1 MITIMLDKFKVLPMP
16 LAQSK
21 SNEKL
26 KILSVYLSTDKQST
40 LEEILIITLCMNN
53 ETMVAI

>member
-1 MITIMLDKFKVLPMP
+1 MLEKFKVLPMP

-21 SNEKL
+21 
-26 KILSVYLSTDKQST
+26 KQWKSKST
-40 LEEILIITLCMNN
+40 LEEILIITLCTNN